1 MSKRDLFTGSR
12 RGSFFHS
19 GTVRILSI
27 FLLTIC
33 LVAQAAMSLPGDC
46 PEVHA
51 DSPVFSVTYP
61 ITHHHSGN
69 EDNGGG
75 CYSISH
81 SGTRDIEVP
90 CGGTLYYW
98 GDEWGTSECD
108 RCGASYF
115 GDCSGQGC
123 PHSETRSE
131 SYTYYS
137 LGCGRS
143 NGQVVG
149 YVTYTK
155 DTNDWVK
162 EVTATVSYQNYGMG
176 VASDPCYM
184 NGQRNSDGV
193 FTITEN
199 GNYTLSLIVDGN
211 SSVTPCTITVNNVD
225 HYGPSVLNYHLDPSD
240 WTTDDVTVTLDEIAD
255 LQPDHSIGCG
265 LCDDPISYD
274 GGETWT
280 SDTSH
285 TYTDNGTYSILLKDN
300 LDNIT
305 DYPVTIGNID
315 REAPR
320 IIKFEYDH
328 TKNIR
333 SLIIEVECDD
343 VLSDG
348 RDGVGLDDLPYSY
361 DGGVT
366 WTDET
371 TLELDINK
379 TVEFRVRDKL
389 GNMAELDE
397 EITNIDC
404 YPPTVTHRISPSYWT
419 NRDVTVTFNIAD
431 INADGSDGIGLPE
444 LYISYDGG
452 STWTDKTEVTRSFNG
467 NITLSTRDL
476 HDNTVIYSMNV
487 TNIDKVDP
495 SVSINVD
502 MADDHESA
510 LLIAEASDDASGI
523 DEGSYVWWGPCD
535 GDGSE
540 MEVNRNGTYHV
551 KVTDN
556 AGNESEASVE
566 ITDMDEVPDIIIK
579 PTPTPT
585 PVLNILPNVRRVKS
599 SSSNADTAVEET
611 VKEEVKV
618 IPSYEM
624 SDAEE
629 EITQPKDNL
638 RRSLWDRFTDWWN
651 SLPLWLKIALIIL
664 MFILLLGFILLF
676 ILWYRSVGIYSSTG
690 EKISGRSDEER
701 YTFMGYK
708 LIHSDNGHYSITVP
722 EYIWNRA
729 VTTSFKFT
737 FNPLFAHIHKDEE
750 VCISFPED
758 VVKTEQIDRRIY
770 VLVR

>member
-1 MSKRDLFTGSR
+1 MSKRDLLTGSR
-12 RGSFFHS
+12 GGSFFHS
-19 GTVRILSI
+19 GIIKILSI
-27 FLLTIC
+27 FLLTVC
-33 LVAQAAMSLPGDC
+33 LLAQTAISLPGDF

-61 ITHHHSGN
+61 ITHRHTGSEGS
-69 EDNGGG
+69 GGG
-75 CYSISH
+75 CYSVSH

-143 NGQVVG
+143 SGQVVG

-155 DTNDWVK
+155 DTDDWVK
-162 EVTATVSYQNYGMG
+162 EVTATVSYENHGMG
-176 VASDPCYM
+176 VASDPYYM

-199 GNYTLSLIVDGN
+199 GNYTLSLVVDGN

-225 HYGPSVLNYHLDPSD
+225 HYGPSVIDYHLDPSD
-240 WTTDDVTVTLDEIAD
+240 WTTEDVTVTLDEIAD
-255 LQPDHSIGCG
+255 LQPNGTEGCG

-285 TYTDNGTYSILLKDN
+285 TYQDNGTYSILLKDN

-315 REAPR
+315 REPPR
-320 IIKFEYDH
+320 ILKFEYDH

-333 SLIIEVECDD
+333 SLVIEVECDD

-348 RDGVGLDDLPYSY
+348 RNGVGLDDLPYSY

-371 TLELDINK
+371 ILELFENQ

-389 GNMAELDE
+389 GNTAELDE

-404 YPPTVTHRISPSYWT
+404 YPPTVTYTLNPSVWT
-419 NRDVTVTFNIAD
+419 NRDVTVTFHVAD
-431 INADGSDGIGLPE
+431 INADGTDGIGLPE
-444 LYISYDGG
+444 LYISYDGRK
-452 STWTDKTEVTRSFNG
+452 TWTDKTQVTRSLNG

-476 HDNTVIYSMNV
+476 HDNMIVYSMDV

-495 SVSINVD
+495 SVSINID
-502 MADDHESA
+502 MAEDHKYA
-510 LLIAEASDDASGI
+510 VLTAEASDDASGI
-523 DEGSYVWWGPCD
+523 DEGSYVWWGPD
-535 GDGSE
+535 GGE
-540 MEVNRNGTYHV
+540 GKEIEVNRNGTYHV
-551 KVTDN
+551 RVKDI
-556 AGNESEASVE
+556 AGNEAEASIE
-566 ITDMDEVPDIIIK
+566 ITDIDEIPDYVLE
-579 PTPTPT
+579 PTPAA
-585 PVLNILPNVRRVKS
+585 VFNIFPNIHRVKS
-599 SSSNADTAVEET
+599 SSSNEAVVEEET
-611 VKEEVKV
+611 LEEEVEI
-618 IPSYEM
+618 IPTPELAEADENIVQP
-624 SDAEE
+624 SDN
-629 EITQPKDNL
+629 DL
-638 RRSLWDRFTDWWN
+638 HRSLWDRFADWWN
-651 SLPLWLKIALIIL
+651 SLPLWLKIALTVL
-664 MFILLLGFILLF
+664 MIILLLGLILLF

-690 EKISGRSDEER
+690 ERISVGPDEER

-708 LIHSDNGHYSITVP
+708 LIHTDDGHYTVTVP
-722 EYIWNRA
+722 ESIWNRA

-737 FNPLFAHIHKDEE
+737 FNPLFAHIHKGEE

-758 VVKTEQIDRRIY
+758 VVKTEHIERRIY